1 MKILFSKKER
11 ILSKN
16 SINNLYKYGSR
27 IYGQSLILIWNYIE
41 YETMV
46 PIQLLITVPKKKIK
60 KAVDRNYTKRIIRE
74 IYRLHKAEI
83 HRLVPTPI
91 EIIIAYNKTS
101 VPDFNKLKS
110 ELLHLLNHDSFKK
123 NETNTNNCDLYH

>member
-11 ILSKN
+11 TLSKN
-16 SINNLYKYGSR
+16 SVDNLYQYGNR

-41 YETMV
+41 HEPIA
-46 PIQLLITVPKKKIK
+46 PIQLIITVPKKKIK

-74 IYRLHKAEI
+74 VYRLNKPII
-83 HRLVPTPI
+83 HDLVCKPI
-91 EIIIAYNKTS
+91 ELIITYNKTS
-101 VPDFNKLKS
+101 MPDFNKLKS

-123 NETNTNNCDLYH
+123 K